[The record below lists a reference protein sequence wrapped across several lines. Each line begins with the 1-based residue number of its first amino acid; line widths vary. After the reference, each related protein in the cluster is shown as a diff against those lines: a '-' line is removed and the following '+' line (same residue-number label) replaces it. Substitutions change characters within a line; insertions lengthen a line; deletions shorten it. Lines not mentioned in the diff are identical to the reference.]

1 MENYQIKIFNRE
13 YYEFIILISVTL
25 GNEVIEDK
33 VKSFEAIEIFQ
44 HLLTGLG
51 HRDKLKVFENAIA
64 VETAQD
70 TM

>member
-1 MENYQIKIFNRE
+1 MIW
-13 YYEFIILISVTL
+13 ISVTL
-25 GNEVIEDK
+25 GNEVTEDK
-33 VKSFEAIEIFQ
+33 VRLFEAIEIFQ

-64 VETAQD
+64 VATAQD